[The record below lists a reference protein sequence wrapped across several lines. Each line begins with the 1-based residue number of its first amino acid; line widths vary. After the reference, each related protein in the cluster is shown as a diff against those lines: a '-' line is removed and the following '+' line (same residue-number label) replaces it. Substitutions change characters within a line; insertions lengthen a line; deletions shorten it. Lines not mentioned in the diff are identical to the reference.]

1 MTKKTLKQ
9 IAMYIFWIIMSL
21 LIGIV
26 YMRLLLG
33 SPSKINYKGFDYL
46 VGIYYYHGLVFVGTI
61 VGIFIAF
68 FFFMVDYF
76 FLRKKLSNDFYSIV
90 IRISVL
96 FLISIIIGIIHY
108 FLEKVIDII

>member
-1 MTKKTLKQ
+1 
-9 IAMYIFWIIMSL
+9 MSL

-76 FLRKKLSNDFYSIV
+76 FLRKKLSNDFNATLIRTLVLLLITIV
-90 IRISVL
+90 
-96 FLISIIIGIIHY
+96 IGIIHY